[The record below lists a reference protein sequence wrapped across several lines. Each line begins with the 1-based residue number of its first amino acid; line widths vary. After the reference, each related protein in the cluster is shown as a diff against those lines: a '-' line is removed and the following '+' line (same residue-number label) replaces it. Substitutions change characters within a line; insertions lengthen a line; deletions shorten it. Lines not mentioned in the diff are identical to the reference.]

1 MSPALGA
8 ALLCICCEQGAKF
21 FTCITSYK
29 NSTIYP
35 TFRGVSNVSLVT
47 WQPGPGQDCHCHTG
61 KPSLGNAPPAERGR
75 KEKGPCSSSPWTRS
89 HLC

>member
-1 MSPALGA
+1 MSPAFGA
-8 ALLCICCEQGAKF
+8 ELLCICCEPEAKF
-21 FTCITSYK
+21 FTCITSHK
-29 NSTIYP
+29 NPTIYP

-47 WQPGPGQDCHCHTG
+47 WQPGPGQDCHCHTR
-61 KPSLGNAPPAERGR
+61 KPSLGNAPPAERGG